1 MLTVSYTKLNCVSI
15 LNQVAQSNQLD
26 LIWVPS
32 HSGIQGNET
41 ADKLATTASVL
52 EVMGPEP
59 ASPKA
64 LSYINR

>member
-41 ADKLATTASVL
+41 ADELATTASVL
-52 EVMGPEP
+52 EVMGPEH
-59 ASPKA
+59 ASPIA
-64 LSYINR
+64 LSYINP